1 MDKLQPITRNL
12 PGFIRDPIVSV
23 IVRPFLCFQAR
34 CMDCFTTLI
43 YNTDLGD
50 RRCIQYSISKALGL
64 AIVLGGSIVKLP
76 QIIKI
81 INARS
86 ARGVS
91 LASYLLDTS
100 STAIVVA
107 YNVRN
112 SFPWSTYGENIFLL
126 AQNVVIIG
134 LIVLYSTEAT
144 APLLL
149 LLSALGLMLA
159 YVLSSRDLLPLP
171 HLSLLLSA
179 SIPLTLS
186 SKVPQILEIQK
197 NRSTGQ
203 LSGFLVASQ
212 VLGCLARVFTTLTE
226 TGDRVLWWGFFLTT
240 LMNAM
245 IAVQMW
251 VYWDNSKTDSVDLGK
266 RAYKHKVSGE
276 LKPKVKSSPKPAPFA
291 SNSGDSMD
299 ALPRKAFGSSPSSV
313 RKYVRK
319 LDG

>member
-12 PGFIRDPIVSV
+12 PGFIRDPIISF
-23 IVRPFLCFQAR
+23 ISQE
-34 CMDCFTTLI
+34 CFTTLI

-50 RRCIQYSISKALGL
+50 HRCIRYSISKALGL
-64 AIVLGGSIVKLP
+64 AIVLGGIIVKLP

-86 ARGVS
+86 ARGLS
-91 LASYLLDTS
+91 LSSYLLDTA

-112 SFPWSTYGENIFLL
+112 SFPWSTYGENVFLL

-134 LIVLYSTEAT
+134 LVVLYSAEPT
-144 APLLL
+144 APLIL

-159 YVLSSRDLLPLP
+159 YVLSSPDLLPLP

-186 SKVPQILEIQK
+186 SKVPQILENQK

-226 TGDRVLWWGFFLTT
+226 TGDRVLWWGFVMTT
-240 LMNAM
+240 LMNAI

-251 VYWDNSKTDSVDLGK
+251 VYWDNSKT
-266 RAYKHKVSGE
+266 AHKHKVSVGDS
-276 LKPKVKSSPKPAPFA
+276 KPKVKSSPKPAAAA
-291 SNSGDSMD
+291 SNGGDSME
-299 ALPRKAFGSSPSSV
+299 ASPRKQFGSSPSSA

-319 LDG
+319 LD